1 MAVSFQL
8 VIDCAVSSLLT
19 LCDCRRGRRHVP
31 LPPGP
36 EADQRGRITVVP
48 EAGMDVLRSVRAARP
63 RPRGATGPDTA
74 SPALNWIGDERI
86 AISGVP
92 PTAAVARL
100 AAHGVTHVV
109 NCRPRADVWW
119 AGDLAAERAAF
130 GPGRVAHA
138 PMQDHG
144 LRQRPAV
151 WAAAACSAARVLD
164 DQPQAGVLIHC
175 TAGKHRSVMLA
186 YAVLRLR
193 GHDRTGAAALV
204 LRYRTGA
211 ELVPAYVRSVERW
224 LATAPRCPD
233 QSRSIPRARR
243 RH

>member
-1 MAVSFQL
+1 
-8 VIDCAVSSLLT
+8 
-19 LCDCRRGRRHVP
+19 
-31 LPPGP
+31 
-36 EADQRGRITVVP
+36 
-48 EAGMDVLRSVRAARP
+48 MDMLRSVRAGRP
-63 RPRGATGPDTA
+63 WPRGVPGPDA
-74 SPALNWIGDERI
+74 AGWALSWIGDERI

-92 PTAAVARL
+92 PAAAVAGL
-100 AAHGVTHVV
+100 AAQGVTHVV
-109 NCRPRADVWW
+109 NCRPRVDVWW

-151 WAAAACSAARVLD
+151 WAAAACFAARVLD

-175 TAGKHRSVMLA
+175 TAGRRRSVMLG

-193 GHDRTGAAALV
+193 GHDRTQAAALV
-204 LRYRTGA
+204 LRYRTEA

-224 LATAPRCPD
+224 LATA
-233 QSRSIPRARR
+233 AR
-243 RH
+243 

>member
-1 MAVSFQL
+1 
-8 VIDCAVSSLLT
+8 
-19 LCDCRRGRRHVP
+19 
-31 LPPGP
+31 
-36 EADQRGRITVVP
+36 
-48 EAGMDVLRSVRAARP
+48 MDVLRSVRAVRP
-63 RPRGATGPDTA
+63 RPRGVPGPDTV
-74 SPALNWIGDERI
+74 SPPLNWIGDERI

-92 PTAAVARL
+92 LAQAVAGL
-100 AAHGVTHVV
+100 AEQGVTHVV

-144 LRQRPAV
+144 LRQRPAI
-151 WAAAACSAARVLD
+151 WAAAACFAARALD

-175 TAGKHRSVMLA
+175 TAGRRRSAMVA

-193 GHDRTGAAALV
+193 GHDRTPAAALV
-204 LRYRTGA
+204 LRHRTEA

-224 LATAPRCPD
+224 LATA
-233 QSRSIPRARR
+233 AR
-243 RH
+243 